1 MTEKSCKTLE
11 TGPTPFPEIR
21 RGDFLIL
28 SESQMFLYKNN
39 EWHTYAVPPLP
50 EDLTVK
56 DFVLNSVFEC

>member
-39 EWHTYAVPPLP
+39 EWHTYAVPPFP
-50 EDLTVK
+50 KDLTV
-56 DFVLNSVFEC
+56 